1 MKKKN
6 NNTKLIIVFYALII
20 MVLKVNGQKAD
31 TLKEERFS
39 FHVQTTVI
47 NQYKP
52 AFKANYSGENSII
65 PQEETKRSLT
75 STLFCGAKLWQG
87 ASVFINP
94 EVASGSGLSSSLGVA
109 ASTNGETYRIGDP
122 TLQFELAR
130 LFFKQ
135 IFSIGNNR
143 VYQSSDINQLGE
155 NIPTNYFGFTIGK
168 ISISDF
174 FDNNAYSH
182 DPRTQFMSWGL
193 MSNGAWDYP
202 ANTRG
207 YTPSVVLEYV
217 TPKYELRY
225 GISLMPLEANG
236 LKMNWNINKAN
247 SQTLEFTRHYLLK
260 GKKGSLRILS
270 FYTMANMGNYNQSLA
285 LDPNAPNIIATRK
298 YGNVKYGFGINTD
311 QSITKDAGIFLRA
324 SWNDGK
330 NETWAFTEMDRSV
343 SFGISSNGNQWRRQ
357 NDNVGLAFVTSGL
370 SVEHRNYLKSGGR
383 GFMLGDGKLNYSL
396 EKLAELYYCIALTN
410 NINISGAYQFIVN
423 PGYNKDRG
431 PVNVFSIR
439 VHVKI

>member
-1 MKKKN
+1 
-6 NNTKLIIVFYALII
+6 

-75 STLFCGAKLWQG
+75 STLFCGARLWQG

-260 GKKGSLRILS
+260 GKKGSFRILS

-298 YGNVKYGFGINTD
+298 YGNVKYGIGINTD

-343 SFGISSNGNQWRRQ
+343 SFGISSNGNQWRRL

-370 SVEHRNYLKSGGR
+370 SVEHRNYLKAGGR
-383 GFMLGDGKLNYSL
+383 GFMLGDGKMNYSL
-396 EKLAELYYCIALTN
+396 EKLAELYYCLALTN